1 MPDRDKELK
10 SFFRLLRQRQVSGDA
25 GRIQIADRL
34 AKMTLAELLRVP
46 PWVIVRLGP
55 KGLALLAERSAVI
68 RLKGGGL
75 PQITET
81 ADAAAVVPK
90 LQPKL
95 SWFASLNRR
104 RPLWWE
110 CVRKTAVA
118 MIVSLVLIG
127 VFPFVERSIRMLGAS
142 GSNQDPCSQL
152 DRWTGDCVYRVGSSG
167 LSLRQAADRLALPV
181 AALAAANPSLD
192 PIRPLLPGTQIV
204 VPRRVGIN
212 LR

>member
-10 SFFRLLRQRQVSGDA
+10 AFYRLLRQRQISGDA
-25 GRIQIADRL
+25 GRVQIANRL
-34 AKMTLAELLRVP
+34 AKMSLAELLRVP

-68 RLKGGGL
+68 RLKGGGS
-75 PQITET
+75 PQIAET
-81 ADAAAVVPK
+81 ADVVVSKPR
-90 LQPKL
+90 PKL
-95 SWFASLNRR
+95 SWFANLNRR

-110 CVRKTAVA
+110 SGRKAAVA
-118 MIVSLVLIG
+118 TIVGLLLIG
-127 VFPFVERSIRMLGAS
+127 AFPFVERGLHMLEYA

-152 DRWTGDCVYRVGSSG
+152 DRWTGNCIYRVGSSS
-167 LSLRQAADRLALPV
+167 LSLTLAADRLALPV

-192 PIRPLLPGTQIV
+192 PIRPLPPGTPIV
-204 VPRRVGIN
+204 VPRRTGIN

>member
-1 MPDRDKELK
+1 MPDRDEELK
-10 SFFRLLRQRQVSGDA
+10 AFYRLLRQRQISGDV

-68 RLKGGGL
+68 RVKNGGS
-75 PQITET
+75 PQMAET
-81 ADAAAVVPK
+81 ADTTAVGRPPK
-90 LQPKL
+90 R
-95 SWFASLNRR
+95 SWFADLRRR

-110 CVRKTAVA
+110 SGRKTAVA
-118 MIVSLVLIG
+118 TIVGLLLIG
-127 VFPFVERSIRMLGAS
+127 AFPFVERGLRMLEDA
-142 GSNQDPCSQL
+142 GSNHGPCSEL
-152 DRWTGDCVYRVGSSG
+152 DRWTGNCIYRVGSSS
-167 LSLRQAADRLALPV
+167 LSLTQAAGRLALPV

-192 PIRPLLPGTQIV
+192 PNRPLLPGTQIV
-204 VPRRVGIN
+204 VPHRAGIN